1 MATNSNNASLELA
14 KRLSETVNAAWESGE
29 MMEQVT
35 PTTKELLKFWFSEE
49 YCSLR
54 NRNFHTGQRQ
64 AILNIVYLHE
74 VMGVRN
80 VLDYYQQM
88 TPDLMPVVDLGTL
101 GQKKYQMPKYA
112 VKMATGT
119 GKTWVMHAL
128 LLWQML
134 NARHSVDSAGGD
146 LKSPTPEMGI
156 SNPHQPQK
164 RFTKNFL
171 IVAPGLIV
179 YDRLLDAFCGRM
191 QRDKEERDIETNDF
205 YLNQEVFIPAHYRQ
219 EVFSFIQ
226 NNVVTKEEG
235 IGRKT
240 TGDGLIALTNWH
252 SLTPD
257 PSPTV
262 EGSNQFSVPEIIEQL
277 LPIRPGK
284 AAGNDLGMLDRR
296 YLRGSEL
303 EYLTELENLMVIN
316 DEAHHIHEF
325 KKGGDVDEVEWQK
338 ALNQIAAPK
347 GERFFQI
354 DFSATPYDQRG
365 SGKKMQKCYFPHIV
379 VDFDLATAMRKGLV
393 KTLLLDRRQELTE
406 LGELDYKAVRD
417 ERNKVCD
424 LSDGQRLM
432 LRAGLAKLKILEHD
446 FTEKDETKNPK
457 LLVICEDTSV
467 SPYVQRFMMDEGL
480 AKDEVVTIDS
490 NQKGEIT
497 EEEWKG
503 VKEKLFNID
512 KYKKPKVII
521 SVLMLREG
529 FDVNNICV
537 IVPLRSSEAPILL
550 EQIIGRGLRLMW
562 REDWAQSIKDMD
574 RKRVLQLRTH
584 PKTYI
589 DMLSIVEH
597 PAFRHFYD
605 ELLEEGL
612 VVEDTGEVG
621 EGGSTGD
628 LIRVGLRE
636 EYEQFDFEWPMIVR
650 EAEEELEDVEI
661 DIKTLQPFTAFPL
674 EMLRKFLAQDGET
687 FISQE
692 AISKTQFGRYK
703 VTANL
708 FTANS
713 YNEYLQKLLRTITL
727 RFDRISSHKEMP
739 VPNLQINEAR
749 TIAVVDRY
757 IRTRLFGQTFNP
769 FNGSDWKILLSKD
782 AIVTKHIIEEMA
794 RAIFNI
800 QNNIM
805 TTDAQVVH
813 TKFSSVVEIKMRES
827 FSLETHK
834 TIYERQGYPSSRGGF
849 EKSFIEF
856 LDLDGE
862 VERFL
867 KINESQH
874 SFAVIYYMRK
884 DGLMATYHPDFIVA
898 TQEKIY
904 LIETKGND
912 KVFDKNVRQKQTA
925 AVEWT
930 RKINELKPKERMN
943 REWEY
948 VLISEDNFYGLSAN
962 GATITDICERCKVS
976 LSAATGDLFA

>member
-1 MATNSNNASLELA
+1 MKTNNVNTSLELA
-14 KRLSETVNAAWESGE
+14 KQLSETVNETWESGE
-29 MMEQVT
+29 LLEQVT
-35 PTTKELLKFWFSEE
+35 PTTQELLKFWFSEE

-54 NRNFHTGQRQ
+54 NCNFHAGQRQ

-74 VMGVRN
+74 VLKAKN
-80 VLDYYQQM
+80 VLEYYERLM
-88 TPDLMPVVDLGTL
+88 PDLIALSDLATL
-101 GQKKYQMPKYA
+101 NQQKYQMPKYA

-128 LLWQML
+128 LIWQML
-134 NARHSVDSAGGD
+134 NARHEDV
-146 LKSPTPEMGI
+146 KSG
-156 SNPHQPQK
+156 

-171 IVAPGLIV
+171 LVAPGLIV
-179 YDRLLDAFCGRM
+179 YDRLLDAFCGRL
-191 QRDKEERDIETNDF
+191 KEGTEERDIETNDF
-205 YLNQEVFIPAHYRQ
+205 YMNQEVFIPVHYRQ

-226 NNVVTKEEG
+226 NNVVTKEDG

-252 SLTPD
+252 LF
-257 PSPTV
+257 
-262 EGSNQFSVPEIIEQL
+262 ENQMEDEAQDEENDVPAIINKL

-284 AAGNDLGMLDRR
+284 AAGNDLGMLDGR

-303 EYLTELENLMVIN
+303 ESLAGLDDIMVIN
-316 DEAHHIHEF
+316 DEAHHIHEL
-325 KKGGDVDEVEWQK
+325 KRNGEIEEVEWQK
-338 ALNQIAAPK
+338 GLNIISENK

-365 SGKKMQKCYFPHIV
+365 SGKKVQKVYFPHII

-406 LGELDYKAVRD
+406 LEHLDYKAVRD
-417 ERNKVCD
+417 DRNKVCD

-432 LRAGLAKLKILEHD
+432 LRAGLAKLKKLED
-446 FTEKDETKNPK
+446 EFTAVDEKKNPK
-457 LLVICEDTSV
+457 MLVICEDTSV
-467 SPYVQRFMMDEGL
+467 APFVNQLMLEDGL
-480 AKDEVVTIDS
+480 SQDEVVTIDS
-490 NQKGEIT
+490 NAKGEVS
-497 EEEWKG
+497 EEEWKQT
-503 VKEKLFNID
+503 KEKLFNID
-512 KYKKPKVII
+512 RYKKPKVII

-562 REDWAQSIKDMD
+562 REPEYQSIKDDD
-574 RKRVLQLRTH
+574 RKRVLQLHTQ

-589 DMLSIVEH
+589 DMLSIIEH
-597 PAFRHFYD
+597 PAFIQFYE
-605 ELLEEGL
+605 ELFAQGL
-612 VVEDTGEVG
+612 AIEDTGEAG

-636 EYEQFDFEWPMIVR
+636 DYEQFDFEWPMIVR

-661 DIKTLQPFTAFPL
+661 DINSLQPFIAFPL
-674 EMLRKFLAQDGET
+674 EKLRKFLAQDGET

-708 FTANS
+708 FSATS

-727 RFDRISSHKEMP
+727 RFDRVTSHREMP

-757 IRTRLFGQTFNP
+757 IRTRLFGQPFNP
-769 FNGSDWKILLSKD
+769 FNGSDWKILLSKE

-794 RAIFNI
+794 RAIFNM
-800 QNNIM
+800 QQNIM

-813 TKFSSVVEIKMRES
+813 TRFSSVPEIKMRES
-827 FSLETHK
+827 FSTEVHK
-834 TIYERQGYPSSRGGF
+834 CIYERLGYPTHGGGL
-849 EKSFIEF
+849 ERAFIDF
-856 LDLDGE
+856 LDKDGE
-862 VERFL
+862 VECFL
-867 KINESQH
+867 KISENMH
-874 SFAVIYYMRK
+874 PFAVIYYMRK

-898 TQEKIY
+898 TAEKVY

-912 KVFDKNVRQKQTA
+912 KLFDKNVRQKQTA

-930 RKINELKPKERMN
+930 RKINELRPEERMT

-948 VLISEDNFYGLSAN
+948 VLISEDNFYGLSHN

-976 LSAATGDLFA
+976 LSAATGELFV

>member
-1 MATNSNNASLELA
+1 MATNNTNASLELA
-14 KRLSETVNAAWESGE
+14 KRLSETVNDAWKSGE
-29 MMEQVT
+29 LSEQVT
-35 PTTKELLKFWFSEE
+35 PTTEELLKFWFSEE

-54 NRNFHTGQRQ
+54 NRNFHAGQRQ
-64 AILNIVYLHE
+64 AILNIIYLHE
-74 VMGVRN
+74 VMGVKN
-80 VLDYYQQM
+80 VLEYYQQL
-88 TPDLMPVVDLGTL
+88 TPDLMPVVDLATL

-134 NARHSVDSAGGD
+134 NARHEEVKTG
-146 LKSPTPEMGI
+146 
-156 SNPHQPQK
+156 

-191 QRDKEERDIETNDF
+191 QRDKEERDIQTNDF
-205 YLNQEVFIPAHYRQ
+205 YMNQEVFIPVHYRQ

-226 NNVVTKEEG
+226 NNVVTKDEG

-252 SLTPD
+252 LFENQIEEEKTEGGELAVPD
-257 PSPTV
+257 LID
-262 EGSNQFSVPEIIEQL
+262 EL

-303 EYLTELENLMVIN
+303 DYLAELEDIMVIN
-316 DEAHHIHEF
+316 DEAHHIHEL
-325 KKGGDVDEVEWQK
+325 KRNGEIEEVEWQK
-338 ALNQIAAPK
+338 GLNAIAEKK
-347 GERFFQI
+347 GEHFFQV

-365 SGKKMQKCYFPHIV
+365 SGKKAQKCYFPHII
-379 VDFDLATAMRKGLV
+379 VDFDLATAMHKGLV

-406 LGELDYKAVRD
+406 LKDLDYKAVRD
-417 ERNKVCD
+417 ERGKVCD

-432 LRAGLAKLKILEHD
+432 LRAGLAKLRKLEKE
-446 FTEKDETKNPK
+446 FTEVDAKKNPK
-457 LLVICEDTSV
+457 MLVICEDTSV
-467 SPYVQRFMMDEGL
+467 APYVNQLMLDDGL
-480 AKDEVVTIDS
+480 VQDEVVTIDS
-490 NQKGEIT
+490 NAKGEVS
-497 EEEWKG
+497 EEEWKET
-503 VKEKLFNID
+503 KKKLFDID
-512 KYKKPKVII
+512 KYQKPKVIV

-562 REDWAQSIKDMD
+562 REPEYQSVKEDD
-574 RKRVLQLRTH
+574 RRRVLQLHGQPRA
-584 PKTYI
+584 YI
-589 DMLSIVEH
+589 DMLSIIEH
-597 PAFRHFYD
+597 PAFIQFYE
-605 ELLEEGL
+605 ELLNDGL
-612 VVEDTGEVG
+612 AVEDTGEAGV
-621 EGGSTGD
+621 GGSTGD
-628 LIRVGLRE
+628 LIKVGLCE
-636 EYEQFDFEWPMIVR
+636 DYELFDFEWPMIVR

-661 DIKTLQPFTAFPL
+661 DISTLQPFTTFPL
-674 EMLRKFLAQDGET
+674 EKLRQFLAQDGET

-708 FTANS
+708 FDAKS
-713 YNEYLQKLLRTITL
+713 YNEYLQKMLRTITQ
-727 RFDRISSHKEMP
+727 RFDKGGP
-739 VPNLQINEAR
+739 KNGFPNLQINEAR
-749 TIAVVDRY
+749 TIAVVDQY
-757 IRTRLFGQTFNP
+757 IRTRLFDQPFNP

-782 AIVTKHIIEEMA
+782 GIVTKHIIEEMA

-813 TKFSSVVEIKMRES
+813 TKFSSVAEIKMRES
-827 FSLETHK
+827 YSVETHK
-834 TIYERQGYPSSRGGF
+834 TIYERQGYPSHGGGL
-849 EKSFIEF
+849 EKAFIDF
-856 LDLDGE
+856 LDKDAE

-867 KINESQH
+867 KISENMH
-874 SFAVIYYMRK
+874 PFAVIYYMRR

-898 TQEKIY
+898 TQNKIY

-912 KVFDKNVRQKQTA
+912 KVFDKNVRQKHTA
-925 AVEWT
+925 AVEWA
-930 RKINELKPKERMN
+930 RKINQLKPEERMN

-976 LSAATGDLFA
+976 LSMATGDLFA

>member
-1 MATNSNNASLELA
+1 MATNGMNASLELA

-29 MMEQVT
+29 LMNRVT
-35 PTTKELLKFWFSEE
+35 PTTQELLKFWFSEE

-54 NRNFHTGQRQ
+54 HRNFHVGQRQ
-64 AILNIVYLHE
+64 AILNIIYLHE
-74 VMGVRN
+74 VMGVRS
-80 VLDYYQQM
+80 VLEYYEQL
-88 TPDLMPVVDLGTL
+88 TPDLMPMVDIGTL
-101 GQKKYQMPKYA
+101 GQKKYLMPKYA

-119 GKTWVMHAL
+119 GTTWVMHAL

-134 NARHSVDSAGGD
+134 NARHEDV
-146 LKSPTPEMGI
+146 KSG
-156 SNPHQPQK
+156 

-179 YDRLLDAFCGRM
+179 YDRLQDAFCGRM
-191 QRDKEERDIETNDF
+191 QRGSEERDIQTNDF
-205 YLNQEVFIPAHYRQ
+205 YMNQEVFIPPHFRP

-226 NNVVTKEEG
+226 NNVVTKSEG

-252 SLTPD
+252 LF
-257 PSPTV
+257 
-262 EGSNQFSVPEIIEQL
+262 ENQMQDDSQESQGMDVPKMINEL

-303 EYLTELENLMVIN
+303 EYLAELEDIMVIN
-316 DEAHHIHEF
+316 DEAHHIHEL
-325 KKGGDVDEVEWQK
+325 KRDGEIEEVEWQK
-338 ALNQIAAPK
+338 GLNVIAEKK

-365 SGKKMQKCYFPHIV
+365 SGNRKQKCYFPHII
-379 VDFDLATAMRKGLV
+379 VDFDLATAMKKGLV

-406 LGELDYKAVRD
+406 LRDLDYRAVRD
-417 ERNKVCD
+417 DRNKVCD

-432 LRAGLAKLKILEHD
+432 LRAGLAKLGKLETD
-446 FTEKDETKNPK
+446 FIAVDDKKNPK
-457 LLVICEDTSV
+457 MLVICEDTSV
-467 SPYVQRFMMDEGL
+467 APYVNQLMLDEGL
-480 AKDEVVTIDS
+480 SQDEVVTIDS
-490 NQKGEIT
+490 NAKGDVS
-497 EEEWKG
+497 EEEWKET
-503 VKEKLFNID
+503 KKKLFDID

-537 IVPLRSSEAPILL
+537 IVPLRSTEAPILL

-562 REDWAQSIKDMD
+562 REPDYQSVKEDD
-574 RKRVLQLRTH
+574 RKRVLQLHRQ
-584 PKTYI
+584 PSTYI
-589 DMLSIVEH
+589 DMLSIIEH
-597 PAFRHFYD
+597 PAFIQFYE
-605 ELLEEGL
+605 ELLNQGLAVEETD
-612 VVEDTGEVG
+612 EAI

-628 LIRVGLRE
+628 LIKVGLRE
-636 EYEQFDFEWPMIVR
+636 GYENFDFEWPIIVR
-650 EAEEELEDVEI
+650 EAEEELKDAEI
-661 DIKTLQPFTAFPL
+661 DINTLQPFTAFPL
-674 EMLRKFLAQDGET
+674 EKLRQFLAQSGET

-692 AISKTQFGRYK
+692 VISQTQFGKYK

-708 FTANS
+708 FSAKG

-727 RFDRISSHKEMP
+727 RFDRVTSHREKQ
-739 VPNLQINEAR
+739 VPNLQINEAQ

-757 IRTRLFGQTFNP
+757 IRTRLFGQPFNP
-769 FNGSDWKILLSKD
+769 FNGNDWKILLSKD

-794 RAIFNI
+794 RAIFNL

-813 TKFSSVVEIKMRES
+813 TRFSSVKEIKMRES
-827 FSLETHK
+827 YSVETSK
-834 TIYERQGYPSSRGGF
+834 TIYERQGYPTHGGGLERAF
-849 EKSFIEF
+849 IDFLEK
-856 LDLDGE
+856 DGE
-862 VERFL
+862 TERYL
-867 KINESQH
+867 KINESMH
-874 SFAVIYYMRK
+874 PFAIIFYMRH

-898 TQEKIY
+898 TREKIY

-930 RKINELKPKERMN
+930 NKINELKPEERMN
-943 REWEY
+943 RTWEY

-962 GATITDICERCKVS
+962 GATLTDICDRCKVS
-976 LSAATGDLFA
+976 LSAVTGNLFA

>member
-1 MATNSNNASLELA
+1 MKTNGTNASLELA

-29 MMEQVT
+29 LMEQVT
-35 PTTKELLKFWFSEE
+35 PTTQELLKFWFSEE

-54 NRNFHTGQRQ
+54 NRNFHAGQRQ

-80 VLDYYQQM
+80 VMEYYEQL
-88 TPDLMPVVDLGTL
+88 TPDLMPIVDLGTL

-134 NARHSVDSAGGD
+134 NARREA
-146 LKSPTPEMGI
+146 SPTPSEGGEMRF
-156 SNPHQPQK
+156 

-191 QRDKEERDIETNDF
+191 ERGKEERNIETNDF
-205 YLNQEVFIPAHYRQ
+205 YLNQEVFIPVHYRQ

-252 SLTPD
+252 LF
-257 PSPTV
+257 
-262 EGSNQFSVPEIIEQL
+262 ENQIADEPNESQPKDIPGMINEL

-303 EYLTELENLMVIN
+303 EYLAELDDIMVIN
-316 DEAHHIHEF
+316 DEAHHIHEL
-325 KKGGDVDEVEWQK
+325 KRNGEIEEVEWQK
-338 ALNQIAAPK
+338 GLNAIAEKK

-365 SGKKMQKCYFPHIV
+365 SGKKVQKCFFPHII

-406 LGELDYKAVRD
+406 LKDLDYKAVRD

-432 LRAGLAKLKILEHD
+432 LRAGLAKLKKLETE
-446 FTEKDETKNPK
+446 FTAVDEKKNPK
-457 LLVICEDTSV
+457 MLVICEDTSV
-467 SPYVQRFMMDEGL
+467 APYVNQLMLDEGL
-480 AKDEVVTIDS
+480 AQDEVVTIDS
-490 NQKGEIT
+490 NAKGEVS
-497 EEEWKG
+497 EEEWKET
-503 VKEKLFNID
+503 KKKLFDID
-512 KYKKPKVII
+512 KYQKPKVIV

-562 REDWAQSIKDMD
+562 REPEYQSIKEDD
-574 RKRVLQLRTH
+574 RKRVLQLH
-584 PKTYI
+584 SQPKTYI
-589 DMLSIVEH
+589 DMLSIIEH
-597 PAFRHFYD
+597 PAFIQFYD
-605 ELLEEGL
+605 DLFVQGLAVEE
-612 VVEDTGEVG
+612 TGETG

-628 LIRVGLRE
+628 LIKVGLRE
-636 EYEQFDFEWPMIVR
+636 DYERFDFEWPIIVR
-650 EAEEELEDVEI
+650 EAEEELEDTEI

-674 EMLRKFLAQDGET
+674 DRLRQFLAQDGET

-708 FTANS
+708 FTATS

-727 RFDRISSHKEMP
+727 RFDRVTSHREMP
-739 VPNLQINEAR
+739 VPNLQINEAQM
-749 TIAVVDRY
+749 IAVVDRY
-757 IRTRLFGQTFNP
+757 IRTRLFAQPFNP

-794 RAIFNI
+794 RAIFNL

-805 TTDAQVVH
+805 TTDAQVIH
-813 TKFSSVVEIKMRES
+813 TRFSSVTEIKMRES
-827 FSLETHK
+827 YSVETHK
-834 TIYERQGYPSSRGGF
+834 TIYERQGYPSHGGGL
-849 EKSFIEF
+849 EKAFIDF
-856 LDLDGE
+856 LDKDGE

-867 KINESQH
+867 KISENMH
-874 SFAVIYYMRK
+874 PFAIIYYMRR

-898 TQEKIY
+898 THEKVY

-912 KVFDKNVRQKQTA
+912 KLFDKNVRQKQTA
-925 AVEWT
+925 AIEWT
-930 RKINELKPKERMN
+930 RKINELKPEERMN

-948 VLISEDNFYGLSAN
+948 VLISEDNFYSLSVN
-962 GATITDICERCKVS
+962 GATITDICDRCKVS
-976 LSAATGDLFA
+976 LSAAMGELFV

>member
-1 MATNSNNASLELA
+1 MKTNNVNTSLELA
-14 KRLSETVNAAWESGE
+14 KRLSETVNEAWESGE
-29 MMEQVT
+29 LLEQVT
-35 PTTKELLKFWFSEE
+35 PTTQELLKFWFSEE

-54 NRNFHTGQRQ
+54 NRNFHAGQRQ

-74 VMGVRN
+74 VLKAKN
-80 VLDYYQQM
+80 VLGYYER
-88 TPDLMPVVDLGTL
+88 LMPDMMAFSDLGTL
-101 GQKKYQMPKYA
+101 NQQKYQMPKYA

-128 LLWQML
+128 LIWQML
-134 NARHSVDSAGGD
+134 NARHEDV
-146 LKSPTPEMGI
+146 KSG
-156 SNPHQPQK
+156 

-171 IVAPGLIV
+171 LVAPGLIV
-179 YDRLLDAFCGRM
+179 YDRLLDAFCGRLKEG
-191 QRDKEERDIETNDF
+191 KEERNIETNDF
-205 YLNQEVFIPAHYRQ
+205 YMNQEVFIPVHYRQ

-226 NNVVTKEEG
+226 NNVVTKEDG

-252 SLTPD
+252 LF
-257 PSPTV
+257 
-262 EGSNQFSVPEIIEQL
+262 ENQMEDETQEEDNDVPAIINKL

-284 AAGNDLGMLDRR
+284 SAGNDLGMLDRR

-303 EYLTELENLMVIN
+303 EYLASLDDIMVIN
-316 DEAHHIHEF
+316 DEAHHIHEL
-325 KKGGDVDEVEWQK
+325 KRNGEIEEVEWQK
-338 ALNQIAAPK
+338 GLNIIAENK
-347 GERFFQI
+347 GEKFFQI

-365 SGKKMQKCYFPHIV
+365 SGKKVQKVYFPHII

-406 LGELDYKAVRD
+406 LEHLDYKAVRD

-432 LRAGLAKLKILEHD
+432 LRAGLAKLKKLED
-446 FTEKDETKNPK
+446 EFTAVDEKKNPK
-457 LLVICEDTSV
+457 MLVICEDTSV
-467 SPYVQRFMMDEGL
+467 APFVSQLMMEDGL
-480 AKDEVVTIDS
+480 SQDEVVTIDS
-490 NQKGEIT
+490 NAKGEVS
-497 EEEWKG
+497 EEEWKQT
-503 VKEKLFNID
+503 KEKLFNID

-562 REDWAQSIKDMD
+562 REPEYQSIKDFD
-574 RKRVLQLRTH
+574 RKRVLQLHTQ
-584 PKTYI
+584 PSTYI
-589 DMLSIVEH
+589 DMLSIIEH
-597 PAFRHFYD
+597 PAFIQFYE
-605 ELLEEGL
+605 ELFAQGL
-612 VVEDTGEVG
+612 AIEDTGEAG

-636 EYEQFDFEWPMIVR
+636 DYEQFDFEWPMIVR

-661 DIKTLQPFTAFPL
+661 DINSLMPFTAFPL
-674 EMLRKFLAQDGET
+674 ERLRHFLAQDGET

-708 FTANS
+708 FTATS

-727 RFDRISSHKEMP
+727 RFDRVSSHKEMP

-757 IRTRLFGQTFNP
+757 IRTRLFGQPYNP

-794 RAIFNI
+794 RAIFNL

-813 TKFSSVVEIKMRES
+813 TKFSTVTEIKMRETYS
-827 FSLETHK
+827 MEVHK
-834 TIYERQGYPSSRGGF
+834 CIYERLGYPTHGGGL
-849 EKSFIEF
+849 ERSFMDF
-856 LDLDGE
+856 LDKDGE

-867 KINESQH
+867 KISENMH
-874 SFAVIYYMRK
+874 PFAVIYYMRR

-898 TQEKIY
+898 TQEKVY

-912 KVFDKNVRQKQTA
+912 KLFDKNVRQKQTA
-925 AVEWT
+925 AVEWV
-930 RKINELKPKERMN
+930 RKINELRPEERMN

-948 VLISEDNFYGLSAN
+948 VLISEDNFYGLSHN

-976 LSAATGDLFA
+976 LSAAMGELFV

>member
-1 MATNSNNASLELA
+1 MTTNEMNASLELA
-14 KRLSETVNAAWESGE
+14 QRLSGTVNAAWESGE
-29 MMEQVT
+29 LMEQVT
-35 PTTKELLKFWFSEE
+35 PTTQELLKYWFSEE

-54 NRNFHTGQRQ
+54 YRNFHAGQRQ

-74 VMGVRN
+74 VMGVKN
-80 VLDYYQQM
+80 VLEYYEQL
-88 TPDLMPVVDLGTL
+88 TPDLMSIVDLGTL
-101 GQKKYQMPKYA
+101 GQKKYQTPKYA

-134 NARHSVDSAGGD
+134 NARHEDSRSG
-146 LKSPTPEMGI
+146 
-156 SNPHQPQK
+156 

-191 QRDKEERDIETNDF
+191 ERDKEERNIQTNDF
-205 YLNQEVFIPAHYRQ
+205 YLNQDVFIPVHYRQ

-252 SLTPD
+252 LFENQNLTLD
-257 PSPTV
+257 PSPTG
-262 EGSNQFSVPEIIEQL
+262 EGSGQLSVPEMIEQL

-303 EYLTELENLMVIN
+303 EYLAGLEDIMVIN
-316 DEAHHIHEF
+316 DEAHHIHEL
-325 KKGGDVDEVEWQK
+325 KRNGEIEEVEWQK
-338 ALNQIAAPK
+338 GLNVIAEKK
-347 GERFFQI
+347 GVRFFQV

-365 SGKKMQKCYFPHIV
+365 SGKKVQKCFFPHIV
-379 VDFDLATAMRKGLV
+379 VDFDLATAMRAGLV

-406 LGELDYKAVRD
+406 LEELDYKAVRD

-432 LRAGLAKLKILEHD
+432 LRAGLEKLKRL
-446 FTEKDETKNPK
+446 EKDFIAVDEKKNPK
-457 LLVICEDTSV
+457 MLVICEDTSV
-467 SPYVQRFMMDEGL
+467 APYVNQLMLDEGL
-480 AKDEVVTIDS
+480 GQDGVVTIDS
-490 NQKGEIT
+490 NAKGEVT
-497 EEEWKG
+497 EEEWKET
-503 VKEKLFNID
+503 KKKLFDID
-512 KYKKPKVII
+512 KYQKPKVIV

-562 REDWAQSIKDMD
+562 REPDYQALKALD
-574 RKRVLQLRTH
+574 RRRVLQLHRQ
-584 PKTYI
+584 PDTYI
-589 DMLSIVEH
+589 DMLSIIEH
-597 PAFRHFYD
+597 PAFIRFYED
-605 ELLEEGL
+605 LFAQGL
-612 VVEDTGEVG
+612 AVEDTGEAG
-621 EGGSTGD
+621 STGSTGD

-636 EYEQFDFEWPMIVR
+636 GYEEFDFTWPMIVR

-661 DIKTLQPFTAFPL
+661 DINTLRPFTAFPL
-674 EMLRKFLAQDGET
+674 EKLRKFLAQDGET

-708 FTANS
+708 FSATS

-749 TIAVVDRY
+749 TIAVVDCY
-757 IRTRLFGQTFNP
+757 IRTRLFCQPFNP

-805 TTDAQVVH
+805 TTEAQVVH
-813 TKFSSVVEIKMRES
+813 TPFSSVAEIKMRES
-827 FSLETHK
+827 FSLVTSK

-849 EKSFIEF
+849 EKAFIDF
-856 LDLDGE
+856 LDKDGE

-867 KINESQH
+867 KISESCH
-874 SFAVIYYMRK
+874 TFAVIFYMRA
-884 DGLMATYHPDFIVA
+884 DGLMATYHPDFIVG
-898 TQEKIY
+898 TKDKIY

-912 KVFDKNVRQKQTA
+912 KVQDKNVRQKQTA
-925 AVEWT
+925 TVEWT
-930 RKINELKPKERMN
+930 RKINELNAKERMN
-943 REWEY
+943 RKWEY
-948 VLISEDNFYGLSAN
+948 VLLSEDNFYSLSAN

>member
-1 MATNSNNASLELA
+1 MNTNSYNASLELA

-29 MMEQVT
+29 LMEQVT
-35 PTTKELLKFWFSEE
+35 PTTQELLKFWFSEE

-54 NRNFHTGQRQ
+54 TRNFHAGQRQ
-64 AILNIVYLHE
+64 AILNIIYLHE

-80 VLDYYQQM
+80 VLEYYEQL
-88 TPDLMPVVDLGTL
+88 TPDLLPMVDLATL
-101 GQKKYQMPKYA
+101 GQPKYQMPKYA

-134 NARHSVDSAGGD
+134 NARRAQQS
-146 LKSPTPEMGI
+146 L
-156 SNPHQPQK
+156 
-164 RFTKNFL
+164 FTKNFL

-191 QRDKEERDIETNDF
+191 KGEKKERDIETNDF
-205 YLNQEVFIPAHYRQ
+205 YMNQEVFIPVHYRQ

-257 PSPTV
+257 PSPIG
-262 EGSNQFSVPEIIEQL
+262 EGSEQLSVPEMIEQL

-284 AAGNDLGMLDRR
+284 ATGNDLGMLDRR

-303 EYLTELENLMVIN
+303 EYLKDLEDLMVIN
-316 DEAHHIHEF
+316 DEAHHLHEF
-325 KKGGDVDEVEWQK
+325 KKGGDVEEVEWQK
-338 ALNQIAAPK
+338 ALNMMSESK
-347 GERFFQI
+347 GERFFQV

-365 SGKKMQKCYFPHIV
+365 SGKKAQKCYFPHIV

-406 LGELDYKAVRD
+406 LEELDYKAVRD
-417 ERNKVCD
+417 ERGKVCD

-432 LRAGLAKLKILEHD
+432 LRAGLAKLNILEKD
-446 FTEKDETKNPK
+446 FTEKDSTKNPK
-457 LLVICEDTSV
+457 LLVVCEDTSV
-467 SPYVQRFMMDEGL
+467 SPYVQQFMLDEGL
-480 AKDEVVTIDS
+480 DGDEVVTIDS
-490 NQKGEIT
+490 NQKGEVT
-497 EEEWKG
+497 EEEWKE

-512 KYKKPKVII
+512 RYQKPKVII

-562 REDWAQSIKDMD
+562 REEWAQSIKDMD
-574 RKRVLQLRTH
+574 RKRVLQLHTQ

-605 ELLEEGL
+605 ELFEQGL
-612 VVEDTGEVG
+612 AVEDTGEVG

-628 LIRVGLRE
+628 LLRVELRDD
-636 EYEQFDFEWPMIVR
+636 YELFDFCWPIIVR

-661 DIKTLQPFTAFPL
+661 DIRTLQPFTAFPL
-674 EMLRKFLAQDGET
+674 DRLRQFLAQDGET

-708 FTANS
+708 FTATS

-727 RFDRISSHKEMP
+727 RFDRVSSHREMP

-749 TIAVVDRY
+749 TVAVVDRY
-757 IRTRLFGQTFNP
+757 IRTRLFNQPFNP

-813 TKFSSVVEIKMRES
+813 SMFSSVTEIKMRES
-827 FSLETHK
+827 FSLMTHK
-834 TIYERQGYPSSRGGF
+834 TIYERQGYPSSKGGF
-849 EKSFIEF
+849 EKAFIAF
-856 LDLDGE
+856 LDRDGE

-867 KINESQH
+867 KISENQH
-874 SFAVIYYMRK
+874 PFAVIYYMRK

-898 TQEKIY
+898 TAEKVY

-912 KVFDKNVRQKQTA
+912 KLFDKNVRQKQTA

-930 RKINELKPKERMN
+930 RKINELKPEERMG

-948 VLISEDNFYGLSAN
+948 VLIGEDTFYGLSAN
-962 GATITDICERCKVS
+962 GATTTDICQHCRMS
-976 LSAATGDLFA
+976 LSAAAGELFV

>member
-1 MATNSNNASLELA
+1 MNASLELA
-14 KRLSETVNAAWESGE
+14 KRLSDTVNAAWESGE
-29 MMEQVT
+29 LLDLVT
-35 PTTKELLKFWFSEE
+35 PTTQELLKFWFSEE

-54 NRNFHTGQRQ
+54 NRNFHAGQRQ
-64 AILNIVYLHE
+64 AILNIIYLHE
-74 VMGVRN
+74 VMGVKN
-80 VLDYYQQM
+80 VTEYYQQI
-88 TPDLMPVVDLGTL
+88 TPDLMPVVDLATL
-101 GQKKYQMPKYA
+101 SQHKYQMPKYA

-128 LLWQML
+128 LIWQVL
-134 NARHSVDSAGGD
+134 NARHEDE
-146 LKSPTPEMGI
+146 KSG
-156 SNPHQPQK
+156 

-191 QRDKEERDIETNDF
+191 KRDREERDFETNDF
-205 YLNQEVFIPAHYRQ
+205 NMNQEVFIPVHYRQ

-240 TGDGLIALTNWH
+240 TGEGLIALTNWH
-252 SLTPD
+252 LF
-257 PSPTV
+257 
-262 EGSNQFSVPEIIEQL
+262 ENQIDEESEENDDIPGIINKL

-303 EYLTELENLMVIN
+303 EYLSELDDIMVIN
-316 DEAHHIHEF
+316 DEAHHIHEL
-325 KKGGDVDEVEWQK
+325 KRNGEIEEVEWQK
-338 ALNQIAAPK
+338 GLNAIAEKK
-347 GERFFQI
+347 GEKFFQV
-354 DFSATPYDQRG
+354 DFSATPYDQKG
-365 SGKKMQKCYFPHIV
+365 FGKKAQKCYFPHIV

-406 LGELDYKAVRD
+406 LGNLDYKAVRD
-417 ERNKVCD
+417 DRNKVCD

-432 LRAGLAKLKILEHD
+432 LRAGLAKLKKLE
-446 FTEKDETKNPK
+446 TEFLAVDERKNPK
-457 LLVICEDTSV
+457 MLIICEDTSV
-467 SPYVQRFMMDEGL
+467 APFVNQLMLEDGL
-480 AKDEVVTIDS
+480 AQEDVVTIDS
-490 NQKGEIT
+490 NAKGEVS
-497 EEEWKG
+497 EEEWKET
-503 VKEKLFNID
+503 KKKLFDID
-512 KYKKPKVII
+512 KYAKPKVII

-562 REDWAQSIKDMD
+562 REPEYYSIKEDD
-574 RKRVLQLRTH
+574 RKRVLQLHKQPT
-584 PKTYI
+584 TYI
-589 DMLSIVEH
+589 DMLSIIEH
-597 PAFRHFYD
+597 PAFLQFYE
-605 ELLEEGL
+605 ELFAQGL
-612 VVEDTGEVG
+612 AVEDTGEPG

-628 LIRVGLRE
+628 LIKVGLRE
-636 EYEQFDFEWPMIVR
+636 DYEQFDFDWPMIVR
-650 EAEEELEDVEI
+650 EAEEELEDVDI
-661 DIKTLQPFTAFPL
+661 DINTLQPFRLFPL
-674 EMLRKFLAQDGET
+674 EKLRQFLAQDGET

-692 AISKTQFGRYK
+692 ALSRTQFGRYK

-708 FTANS
+708 FTATS

-727 RFDRISSHKEMP
+727 RFDKISSHKEMP

-749 TIAVVDRY
+749 MIAVVDRY
-757 IRTRLFGQTFNP
+757 IRTKLFDQAFNP

-800 QNNIM
+800 QNSIM

-813 TKFSSVVEIKMRES
+813 TKFSSVSEIKVRES
-827 FSLETHK
+827 FSMEVHK
-834 TIYERQGYPSSRGGF
+834 CIYERLGYPSSRGGL
-849 EKSFIEF
+849 ERAFIGF
-856 LDLDGE
+856 LDKDGE

-867 KINESQH
+867 KISENMH
-874 SFAVIYYMRK
+874 SFAVIYYMRV

-898 TQEKIY
+898 TQDKIY

-912 KVFDKNVRQKQTA
+912 KVFDRNVRQKQTA

-930 RKINELKPKERMN
+930 RKINGLKPGERMN

-948 VLISEDNFYGLSAN
+948 VLISEDNFYSLSHN

-976 LSAATGDLFA
+976 LSAAMGELFV

>member
-1 MATNSNNASLELA
+1 MKTNGTNASLELA

-29 MMEQVT
+29 LMEQVT
-35 PTTKELLKFWFSEE
+35 PTTQELLKFWFSEE

-54 NRNFHTGQRQ
+54 NRNFHAGQRQ

-80 VLDYYQQM
+80 VMEYYEQL
-88 TPDLMPVVDLGTL
+88 TPDLMPIVDLGTL

-134 NARHSVDSAGGD
+134 NARREA
-146 LKSPTPEMGI
+146 SPTPSEGGEMRF
-156 SNPHQPQK
+156 

-191 QRDKEERDIETNDF
+191 ERRKEERNIETNDF
-205 YLNQEVFIPAHYRQ
+205 YLNQEVFIPVHYRQ

-252 SLTPD
+252 LF
-257 PSPTV
+257 
-262 EGSNQFSVPEIIEQL
+262 ENQIADEPNESQPKDIPGMINEL

-303 EYLTELENLMVIN
+303 EYLAELDDIMVIN
-316 DEAHHIHEF
+316 DEAHHIHEL
-325 KKGGDVDEVEWQK
+325 KRNGEIEEVEWQK
-338 ALNQIAAPK
+338 GLNAIAEKK

-365 SGKKMQKCYFPHIV
+365 SGKKVQKCFFPHII

-406 LGELDYKAVRD
+406 LKDLDYKAVRD

-432 LRAGLAKLKILEHD
+432 LRAGLAKLKKLETE
-446 FTEKDETKNPK
+446 FTAVDEKKNPK
-457 LLVICEDTSV
+457 MLVICEDTSV
-467 SPYVQRFMMDEGL
+467 APYVNQLMLDEGL
-480 AKDEVVTIDS
+480 AQDEVVTIDS
-490 NQKGEIT
+490 NAKGEVS
-497 EEEWKG
+497 EEEWKET
-503 VKEKLFNID
+503 KKKLFDID
-512 KYKKPKVII
+512 KYQKPKVIV

-562 REDWAQSIKDMD
+562 REPEYQSIKEDD
-574 RKRVLQLRTH
+574 RKRVLQLH
-584 PKTYI
+584 SQPKTYI
-589 DMLSIVEH
+589 DMLSIIEH
-597 PAFRHFYD
+597 PAFIQFYD
-605 ELLEEGL
+605 DLFVQGLAVEE
-612 VVEDTGEVG
+612 TGETG

-628 LIRVGLRE
+628 LIKVGLRE
-636 EYEQFDFEWPMIVR
+636 DYERFDFEWPIIVR
-650 EAEEELEDVEI
+650 EAEEELEDTEI

-674 EMLRKFLAQDGET
+674 DRLRQFLAQDGET

-708 FTANS
+708 FTATS

-727 RFDRISSHKEMP
+727 RFDRVTSHREMP
-739 VPNLQINEAR
+739 VPNLQINEAQM
-749 TIAVVDRY
+749 IAVVDRY
-757 IRTRLFGQTFNP
+757 IRTRLFAQPFNP

-794 RAIFNI
+794 RAIFNL

-805 TTDAQVVH
+805 TTDAQVIH
-813 TKFSSVVEIKMRES
+813 TRFSSVTEIKMRES
-827 FSLETHK
+827 YSVETHK
-834 TIYERQGYPSSRGGF
+834 TIYERQGYPSHGGGL
-849 EKSFIEF
+849 EKAFIDF
-856 LDLDGE
+856 LDKDGE

-867 KINESQH
+867 KISENMH
-874 SFAVIYYMRK
+874 PFAIIYYMRR

-898 TQEKIY
+898 THEKVY

-912 KVFDKNVRQKQTA
+912 KLFDKNVRQKQTA
-925 AVEWT
+925 AIEWT
-930 RKINELKPKERMN
+930 RKINELKPEERMN

-948 VLISEDNFYGLSAN
+948 VLISEDNFYSLSVN
-962 GATITDICERCKVS
+962 GATITDICDRCKVS
-976 LSAATGDLFA
+976 LSAAMGELFV

>member
-1 MATNSNNASLELA
+1 MAINGRNASLELA
-14 KRLSETVNAAWESGE
+14 KRLSETVDAAWESGE
-29 MMEQVT
+29 LMEQVT
-35 PTTKELLKFWFSEE
+35 PTTQELLKFWFSEE

-54 NRNFHTGQRQ
+54 HRNFHAGQRQ

-74 VMGVRN
+74 VMGTRN
-80 VLDYYQQM
+80 VLDYYEQL
-88 TPDLMPVVDLGTL
+88 TPDLLPIVDIGTL

-134 NARHSVDSAGGD
+134 NARHEEIRTG
-146 LKSPTPEMGI
+146 
-156 SNPHQPQK
+156 

-191 QRDKEERDIETNDF
+191 ERDKEERNIETNDF
-205 YLNQEVFIPAHYRQ
+205 YLNQEVFIPVHYRQ

-240 TGDGLIALTNWH
+240 TGDGMIALTNWH
-252 SLTPD
+252 LFENQMNEESGIANPLQPLDVPD
-257 PSPTV
+257 
-262 EGSNQFSVPEIIEQL
+262 IIHKL

-303 EYLTELENLMVIN
+303 EYLAELEDIMVIN
-316 DEAHHIHEF
+316 DEAHHIHEL
-325 KKGGDVDEVEWQK
+325 KRNGEIEEVEWQK
-338 ALNQIAAPK
+338 GLNVIAEKK
-347 GERFFQI
+347 GSRFFQV

-365 SGKKMQKCYFPHIV
+365 SGKKVQKHFFPHII

-406 LGELDYKAVRD
+406 LKDLDYKAVRD

-432 LRAGLAKLKILEHD
+432 LRAGLAKLKKLETD
-446 FTEKDETKNPK
+446 FTELDEKKNPK
-457 LLVICEDTSV
+457 MLVICEDTSV
-467 SPYVQRFMMDEGL
+467 APYVNQLMLDEGL
-480 AKDEVVTIDS
+480 AQDEMVTIDS
-490 NQKGEIT
+490 NAKGEVT
-497 EEEWKG
+497 EEEWKET
-503 VKEKLFNID
+503 KKILFDID
-512 KYKKPKVII
+512 KYQKPKVIV

-562 REDWAQSIKDMD
+562 REPEYQSIKDEN
-574 RKRVLQLRTH
+574 RKRVLQLHTEPH
-584 PKTYI
+584 GYI
-589 DMLSIVEH
+589 DMLSIIEH
-597 PAFRHFYD
+597 PAFNQFYD
-605 ELLEEGL
+605 DLFAQGLAAEE
-612 VVEDTGEVG
+612 TG
-621 EGGSTGD
+621 EGGVGSSTGD
-628 LIRVGLRE
+628 LMKVGLRE
-636 EYEQFDFEWPMIVR
+636 DYEQFDFEWPIIVR
-650 EAEEELEDVEI
+650 EAEEELEDAEI
-661 DIKTLQPFTAFPL
+661 DINTLQPFTAFPL
-674 EMLRKFLAQDGET
+674 ERLRQFLAQDGET

-708 FTANS
+708 FTAAS
-713 YNEYLQKLLRTITL
+713 YNEYLQKLLCTITQ
-727 RFDRISSHKEMP
+727 RFDRVTSHKEKR
-739 VPNLQINEAR
+739 VPNLQIHEAQ
-749 TIAVVDRY
+749 TIAVVDSY
-757 IRTRLFGQTFNP
+757 IRTRLFGQPFNP
-769 FNGSDWKILLSKD
+769 FNGNDWKILLSKD

-794 RAIFNI
+794 RAIFNL

-813 TKFSSVVEIKMRES
+813 TCFSSVTAIKMREAYS
-827 FSLETHK
+827 IETHK
-834 TIYERQGYPSSRGGF
+834 TIYERQSYPSSRGGF
-849 EKSFIEF
+849 ERAFIKF
-856 LDLDGE
+856 LNRDGE

-867 KINESQH
+867 KINENQH

-898 TQEKIY
+898 TAQKIY
-904 LIETKGND
+904 IIETKGND
-912 KVFDKNVRQKQTA
+912 KVFDWNVRQKQTSA
-925 AVEWT
+925 IEWT
-930 RKINELKPKERMN
+930 RKINELKPEERMG
-943 REWEY
+943 RTWEY
-948 VLISEDNFYGLSAN
+948 VLISEDNFYGLSTN
-962 GATITDICERCKVS
+962 GATITDICDRCKVS
-976 LSAATGDLFA
+976 LSAATGELFI

>member
-1 MATNSNNASLELA
+1 MNASLELA
-14 KRLSETVNAAWESGE
+14 KRLSETVNDAWESGE
-29 MMEQVT
+29 LLEQVT
-35 PTTKELLKFWFSEE
+35 PTTQELLKFWFSEE

-54 NRNFHTGQRQ
+54 NRNFHAGQRQ
-64 AILNIVYLHE
+64 AILNIIYLHE
-74 VMGVRN
+74 VMGVKN
-80 VLDYYQQM
+80 VLDYYQQL
-88 TPDLMPVVDLGTL
+88 TPDLMPVVDLGAL
-101 GQKKYQMPKYA
+101 SQQKYQMPKYA

-134 NARHSVDSAGGD
+134 NARHEDV
-146 LKSPTPEMGI
+146 KSG
-156 SNPHQPQK
+156 

-205 YLNQEVFIPAHYRQ
+205 YLNQEVFIPVHYRQ

-226 NNVVTKEEG
+226 NNVVTKDEG

-252 SLTPD
+252 LFENQIEEE
-257 PSPTV
+257 V
-262 EGSNQFSVPEIIEQL
+262 EQELDVPGMINEL

-303 EYLTELENLMVIN
+303 EYLAGLEDIMVIN
-316 DEAHHIHEF
+316 DEAHHIHEL
-325 KKGGDVDEVEWQK
+325 KRNGEIEEVEWQK
-338 ALNQIAAPK
+338 GLNAIAEKK
-347 GERFFQI
+347 GERFFQV

-365 SGKKMQKCYFPHIV
+365 SGKKAQKCYFPHIV

-406 LGELDYKAVRD
+406 LKDLDYKAVRD
-417 ERNKVCD
+417 DRGKVCD

-432 LRAGLAKLKILEHD
+432 LRAGLAKLKKLEKE
-446 FTEKDETKNPK
+446 FTEVDAKKNPK
-457 LLVICEDTSV
+457 MLVICEDTSV
-467 SPYVQRFMMDEGL
+467 APYVQQLMLEDGL
-480 AKDEVVTIDS
+480 AQDEVVTIDS
-490 NQKGEIT
+490 NAKGEVS
-497 EEEWKG
+497 EEEWKET
-503 VKEKLFNID
+503 KKKLFDID
-512 KYKKPKVII
+512 KYEKPKVIV
-521 SVLMLREG
+521 SVLILREG

-562 REDWAQSIKDMD
+562 REPEYQSIKEDD
-574 RKRVLQLRTH
+574 RKRVLQLH
-584 PKTYI
+584 SQPKTYI
-589 DMLSIVEH
+589 DMLSIIEH
-597 PAFRHFYD
+597 PAFIQFYE
-605 ELLEEGL
+605 ELFCQGL
-612 VVEDTGEVG
+612 AVEDTGEAG
-621 EGGSTGD
+621 EEGSTGD
-628 LIRVGLRE
+628 LIKVGLRE
-636 EYEQFDFEWPMIVR
+636 DYEQFDFEWPMIVR
-650 EAEEELEDVEI
+650 EAEEELKDVEI
-661 DIKTLQPFTAFPL
+661 DIRTLQPFTAFPL
-674 EMLRKFLAQDGET
+674 EKLRQFLAQDGET

-708 FTANS
+708 FTATS

-749 TIAVVDRY
+749 TIAVVDQY
-757 IRTRLFGQTFNP
+757 IRTRLFDQPFNP

-813 TKFSSVVEIKMRES
+813 TKFSSVTEIKMRETYS
-827 FSLETHK
+827 VETHK
-834 TIYERQGYPSSRGGF
+834 TIYERQGYPSHGGGL
-849 EKSFIEF
+849 ERAFIDF
-856 LDLDGE
+856 LDKDGE

-898 TQEKIY
+898 THEKIY

-912 KVFDKNVRQKQTA
+912 KLFDKNVRQKQTA

-930 RKINELKPKERMN
+930 RKINELKPEERMN

-948 VLISEDNFYGLSAN
+948 VLISEDNFYGLSSN
-962 GATITDICERCKVS
+962 GATITDICDRCKVS
-976 LSAATGDLFA
+976 LFAAMGELFV

>member
-1 MATNSNNASLELA
+1 MATNGMNASLELA
-14 KRLSETVNAAWESGE
+14 KRLSETVNAAWESDE
-29 MMEQVT
+29 LMEQVT
-35 PTTKELLKFWFSEE
+35 PTTQELLKFWFSEE

-54 NRNFHTGQRQ
+54 NQNFHAGQRQ
-64 AILNIVYLHE
+64 AILNIIYLHE
-74 VMGVRN
+74 VTGVRN
-80 VLDYYQQM
+80 VLQYYEQL
-88 TPDLMPVVDLGTL
+88 TPDLLPVVDLGTL
-101 GQKKYQMPKYA
+101 GKKKYQMPKYA

-134 NARHSVDSAGGD
+134 NARHEDV
-146 LKSPTPEMGI
+146 KSG
-156 SNPHQPQK
+156 

-191 QRDKEERDIETNDF
+191 ERGKEERNIETNDF
-205 YLNQEVFIPAHYRQ
+205 YLNQEVFIPVHYRQ

-252 SLTPD
+252 LF
-257 PSPTV
+257 
-262 EGSNQFSVPEIIEQL
+262 ENQLAEDSDESQPKDIPGMINEL

-284 AAGNDLGMLDRR
+284 ATGNDLGMLDRR

-303 EYLTELENLMVIN
+303 EYLAALEDIMVIN
-316 DEAHHIHEF
+316 DEAHHIHEL
-325 KKGGDVDEVEWQK
+325 KRNGEIEEVEWQK
-338 ALNQIAAPK
+338 GLNAIAEKK

-365 SGKKMQKCYFPHIV
+365 SGKKVQKCFFPHII
-379 VDFDLATAMRKGLV
+379 VDFDLATAMRMGLV

-406 LGELDYKAVRD
+406 LMNLEYKAVRD

-432 LRAGLAKLKILEHD
+432 LRAGLAKLKKLETE
-446 FTEKDETKNPK
+446 FTAVDGKKNPK
-457 LLVICEDTSV
+457 MLVICEDTSV
-467 SPYVQRFMMDEGL
+467 APYVNQLMLDEGL
-480 AKDEVVTIDS
+480 AQDEVVTIDS
-490 NQKGEIT
+490 NAKGEVS
-497 EEEWKG
+497 EEEWKET
-503 VKEKLFNID
+503 KKKLFDID
-512 KYKKPKVII
+512 KYRSPKVIV

-562 REDWAQSIKDMD
+562 REPEYQSIKSDD
-574 RKRVLQLRTH
+574 RKRVLQLHSQPR
-584 PKTYI
+584 TYI
-589 DMLSIVEH
+589 DMLSIIEH
-597 PAFRHFYD
+597 PAFIQFYED
-605 ELLEEGL
+605 LFAQGLAVEE
-612 VVEDTGEVG
+612 TGETG
-621 EGGSTGD
+621 AAGSTGD
-628 LIRVGLRE
+628 LIKVGLRE
-636 EYEQFDFEWPMIVR
+636 NYEQFDFDWPIIVR

-661 DIKTLQPFTAFPL
+661 DIAMLQPFTAFPL
-674 EMLRKFLAQDGET
+674 EMLRRFLAQDGET

-708 FTANS
+708 FTATS

-727 RFDRISSHKEMP
+727 RFDRVSSHREMP
-739 VPNLQINEAR
+739 VPNLQINESQ
-749 TIAVVDRY
+749 TIAAVDRY
-757 IRTRLFGQTFNP
+757 IRTRLFEQTFNP

-794 RAIFNI
+794 RAIFNL

-813 TKFSSVVEIKMRES
+813 TLFSSVAEIKMRES
-827 FSLETHK
+827 YSIETHK
-834 TIYERQGYPSSRGGF
+834 TIYERQGFPSHGGGL
-849 EKSFIEF
+849 EKAFIDF
-856 LDLDGE
+856 LDKDGE

-867 KINESQH
+867 KISENMH
-874 SFAVIYYMRK
+874 PFAVIYYMRK

-898 TQEKIY
+898 THDKVY

-912 KVFDKNVRQKQTA
+912 KLFDKNVRQKQTA

-930 RKINELKPKERMN
+930 KKINELKPEERMN

-948 VLISEDNFYGLSAN
+948 VLVSEDNFYGLSAN
-962 GATITDICERCKVS
+962 GATINDICDRCKVS
-976 LSAATGDLFA
+976 LSAATGELFV